1 MAPDL
6 TTTNVFLGIMAAVSV
21 LQTVTIVGLFVGG
34 TLVVRRLVHL
44 MTAIE
49 QQHVAPAAAR
59 VKAIL
64 DDVKEVTSTVRE
76 DAGRIDRLM
85 DWLLEKVGTRPR
97 RRASEPPEA
106 RAM

>member
-21 LQTVTIVGLFVGG
+21 LQAATIIGMFVGG
-34 TLVVRRLVHL
+34 VLVIRRFAHA

-59 VKAIL
+59 VNAIL

-76 DAGRIDRLM
+76 DAGRVDRLI
-85 DWLLEKVGTRPR
+85 DWLLERFGTHR
-97 RRASEPPEA
+97 RRRVSEAPEA